1 MSKVTAGI
9 NRINQELD
17 KISGM
22 DGIAADKIA
31 ELETYVKEMVS
42 DLLEYHSEANV
53 FNYDGNNCCKE
64 KSVKELDKQIQKEHC
79 IINHLYAQIN
89 AYERSLE
96 RLKNEREA
104 AIKREDEAYIDEW
117 FNIRFGISNQQ
128 EARTKSIHIVFDENG
143 NFVKTVTTGYD
154 EEFHYVS
161 PVEDEDTMEHWLR
174 ENKLYAHRA
183 SSFCDRNRSWYSLP
197 LKEQLKNIGWDF
209 DETGKLIKTQW

>member
-9 NRINQELD
+9 NRINQKLD

-42 DLLEYHSEANV
+42 DLLEANV

-96 RLKNEREA
+96 RLENEREA

-128 EARTKSIHIVFDENG
+128 EARTKSIYIVFDENG

>member
-42 DLLEYHSEANV
+42 DLLEYHSDANV

-79 IINHLYAQIN
+79 II
-89 AYERSLE
+89 
-96 RLKNEREA
+96 
-104 AIKREDEAYIDEW
+104 REDEAYIDEW

-128 EARTKSIHIVFDENG
+128 EARTKSIYIVFDENG

>member
-96 RLKNEREA
+96 RLKMNGKQPSREKT
-104 AIKREDEAYIDEW
+104 KRTLTNGLIFVSE
-117 FNIRFGISNQQ
+117 FPISKKHGLNLFILFL
-128 EARTKSIHIVFDENG
+128 TK
-143 NFVKTVTTGYD
+143 
-154 EEFHYVS
+154 
-161 PVEDEDTMEHWLR
+161 MEIL
-174 ENKLYAHRA
+174 
-183 SSFCDRNRSWYSLP
+183 
-197 LKEQLKNIGWDF
+197 
-209 DETGKLIKTQW
+209 